1 MIFVI
6 LTCLR
11 LTKNFGDEKFSKL
24 PSKNKEVDEKEC
36 DSIRKTLGLVQF
48 CSRELICD
56 FVDINRAFHSK
67 VGSQIR
73 C

>member
-24 PSKNKEVDEKEC
+24 PSKNKEVEEKEC
-36 DSIRKTLGLVQF
+36 GIRKTLGLVQF

-56 FVDINRAFHSK
+56 L
-67 VGSQIR
+67 
-73 C
+73 